1 MRATVGA
8 RPTPLRVLQVV
19 GNSVIG
25 GAENHVLTLVDAFK
39 REGCAVAVVCPRPGP
54 FVDALQAQGV
64 RAHLV
69 EMVRAAPN
77 DEYEL
82 LTPALWSLFA
92 FIRRWR
98 PDVVHSH
105 LYPAHLHATL
115 AAQLADVPAI
125 LTTAHTLVVRPGD
138 PWLIG
143 MSDGRVIAVSQ
154 AAKGLLVQAGVPARR
169 IRVIYNGI
177 EPRYFRDESAA
188 AHRIRQELDIPPDA
202 PVVGMIARLSPEKG
216 HDQFLRV
223 ASQTAAQHPSARFV
237 IVGTGPLAA
246 ELQQA
251 AVALGVADRVLFTG
265 ARRDVTALNHAI
277 DVFMLP
283 SREEA
288 LPLAVLEAMAA
299 QRPVVA
305 SAVGG
310 VPEVVVDGQTGYLFE
325 PDDRAGFVR
334 ALSTLLDRPDL
345 RRDFGRRGQQR
356 VRDRFAVDRMVRE
369 TLAYYRDLV
378 GGTRRPRTAR
388 PRRQPVA
395 AAR

>member
-1 MRATVGA
+1 MRATKGA
-8 RPTPLRVLQVV
+8 RPAPLRVLQVV

-64 RAHLV
+64 RPHLID
-69 EMVRAAPN
+69 MVRAAPN

-82 LTPALWSLFA
+82 VTPALWSLYA

-125 LTTAHTLVVRPGD
+125 VTTAHTLVVRPGD
-138 PWLIG
+138 PWLVG

-188 AHRIRQELDIPPDA
+188 AYRIREELGIPLNA

-223 ASQTAAQHPSARFV
+223 AGETAMRHPSARYV

-251 AVALGVADRVLFTG
+251 AAALRVGDRVLFTG
-265 ARRDVTALNHAI
+265 ARRDVTALNHVI

-325 PDDRAGFVR
+325 PDDRDGFVR
-334 ALSTLLDRPDL
+334 AVSTLLGRPDL

-356 VRDRFAVDRMVRE
+356 VRDRFGVDRMVRE

-378 GGTRRPRTAR
+378 GSTPKPRAAR
-388 PRRQPVA
+388 TRRQPVGA
-395 AAR
+395 TR